1 MRPGVALA
9 PAHVC
14 AQCVSQHRTSS
25 IVFACFPALVF
36 PCRSYQVLEDT
47 AEGRQALGLDAAF
60 TGPSDMYMPLAEPGT
75 EEPESPLSQHA
86 QQAQQVQLQDNQL
99 LLPAGRNQHQRLPLP
114 SGLGIGLTRHVHERS
129 RQGWSARPQ
138 LQQQQGETALEML
151 EDVVMGD
158 ESSAAADMH
167 ASSSAG
173 AATAVGG
180 AGGLQ
185 CDADE
190 AAAMAVD
197 SAEGAAGGMFADAVQ
212 IGAADLACE
221 GLGDLGFGGA
231 GAAGGGGF
239 IQLQGVEQLGGA
251 FEAVRLPRVGGAAGT
266 GDGEDMQAAGH
277 GLMQLHFNGS

>member
-1 MRPGVALA
+1 MCA
-9 PAHVC
+9 PSVC
-14 AQCVSQHRTSS
+14 LSTGS
-25 IVFACFPALVF
+25 IVFACFPAPVF

-47 AEGRQALGLDAAF
+47 AEGRQALGLDVAF
-60 TGPSDMYMPLAEPGT
+60 TRPSDMYMPLAEPGA
-75 EEPESPLSQHA
+75 EEPESPLA
-86 QQAQQVQLQDNQL
+86 QQAQQGQLQDNQLQDNQL
-99 LLPAGRNQHQRLPLP
+99 LLPVGRSQHQPLPLP
-114 SGLGIGLTRHVHERS
+114 SGLGIGLARHVHGRR

-138 LQQQQGETALEML
+138 QQQQQHQGEAGETALEMV
-151 EDVVMGD
+151 EDVVMGG
-158 ESSAAADMH
+158 ESSAAADMY

-180 AGGLQ
+180 AGRLQ

-212 IGAADLACE
+212 IGPADLACE

-231 GAAGGGGF
+231 GGAAGGGF
-239 IQLQGVEQLGGA
+239 IRLQGVEQLGGA

-266 GDGEDMQAAGH
+266 GDEADMQAAGH